1 MKKEEEVKF
10 ILEVQQGDRPF
21 EEALKQYHDFIWK
34 QINRCNIAGRED
46 DDLYSILSMELY
58 KAIQTFD
65 PTKGVKFM
73 SYLGKLFKM
82 KISLEITHSKR
93 VGNGDETYYKASRL
107 DGIIKESKGSEY
119 EKTYGEMVLI
129 SNCTHDDLSYRHL
142 CNTIYEVLDEL
153 PEKYTTT
160 FKMVVIDGMK
170 QCDVAKQLG
179 ITQPGVRERIK
190 WIRKHLYAKGIDGI
204 NYQY

>member
-1 MKKEEEVKF
+1 MKKEELNFV
-10 ILEVQQGDRPF
+10 LGVQQGNIPF
-21 EEALKQYHDFIWK
+21 EEALKQYHNFIWQ
-34 QINRCNIAGRED
+34 QINRYNIAGRED

-58 KAIQTFD
+58 NAIQTYD

-73 SYLGKLFKM
+73 SYLGKLFNSKL
-82 KISLEITHSKR
+82 SLEISHSKR
-93 VGNGDETYYKASRL
+93 VKNGDETYYKASRL
-107 DGIIKESKGSEY
+107 DRVTKESKGSEY
-119 EKTYGEMVLI
+119 EMTYGEMVLI
-129 SNCTHDDLSYRHL
+129 GDYTYDDLSYRHL
-142 CNTIYEVLDEL
+142 CNSVYEVLNEL
-153 PEKYTTT
+153 PDKYTTT